1 MLSAISH
8 LPTGSLARG
17 LLTISAVP
25 YRALRWR
32 HLLPGVIILGAV
44 LVTTA
49 ATLKYARIGTLHGD
63 TVRYYASFA
72 SARNVMGGTEVWI
85 SGAKVGRVNSV
96 HFAPPTSNTS
106 NRVIVEFEVLKKYRD
121 QIRENSVARLGTGTR
136 VMGPTIL
143 GVTVG
148 SPDSRVVPQD
158 DTIRGVPGADI
169 QTLASSYGD
178 VAKEIPGLVA
188 NVKVLS
194 ASLAS
199 ARGTIGAF
207 AALDAP
213 RRFETLLENATR
225 LTDRMVGDGTLGL
238 ALQRGQLISRAK
250 AASAQADSVRAMLA
264 SDRASFGRFRR
275 DSTLLRTVA
284 DLRDELSIA
293 SALLSSQT
301 GSLARFGQDSII
313 AVQTAELSKQ
323 MAALFADIKERPFRY
338 IAF

>member
-1 MLSAISH
+1 M
-8 LPTGSLARG
+8 
-17 LLTISAVP
+17 P

-32 HLLPGVIILGAV
+32 HLLPGVITLGVV

-72 SARNVMGGTEVWI
+72 SARNVLGGTEVWI

-96 HFAPPTSNTS
+96 HFAPPAADTSK
-106 NRVIVEFEVLKKYRD
+106 RVVVEFEVLKKYRE

-136 VMGPTIL
+136 VMGPAIL
-143 GVTVG
+143 GISVG
-148 SPDSRVVPQD
+148 SPDARVVPQD

-169 QTLASSYGD
+169 QTLAASYGD
-178 VAKEIPGLVA
+178 VAKEVPDLVA

-194 ASLAS
+194 SSLAS
-199 ARGTIGAF
+199 ARRTIGAF
-207 AALDAP
+207 SVLDAP
-213 RRFETLLENATR
+213 RRFETLLDNATR
-225 LTDRMVGDGTLGL
+225 LTDRMAGDGTVGL
-238 ALQRGQLISRAK
+238 ALQRGALIARAR
-250 AASAQADSVRAMLA
+250 AATAQADSVRALLA
-264 SDRASFGRFRR
+264 GDRASFGRFRR

-284 DLRDELSIA
+284 DLRDELSIT
-293 SALLSSQT
+293 SALLSAQD

-323 MAALFADIKERPFRY
+323 MTALFADIKKRPIRY